1 MVPKVLMPDSPLPA
15 DPPSDEQIEELSA
28 ARGKSPRVLVAVATY
43 NEIDNLPIFVRR
55 LRDTLPQ
62 VDMLVIDDGS
72 PDGTGQWCDEQT
84 ASGEKIVCLHRGGK
98 KGLGTAVIAAM
109 KHAVDQR
116 YDILVNLDAD
126 LSHPPEVIPQLL
138 TACQADKTHK
148 TVALGSRYIPGGG
161 VKGWPLKR
169 HFMSRAIN
177 IYTRI
182 FLRMQMRDCSGS
194 FRAYPV
200 SLIEKLDFHQFLSHG
215 YSFFEE
221 VLFRLKQQGANFTE
235 VPFVFIEREHGHSK
249 INMREAMKAVLVI
262 GRLGLTA
269 WWGR

>member
-1 MVPKVLMPDSPLPA
+1 MDS
-15 DPPSDEQIEELSA
+15 
-28 ARGKSPRVLVAVATY
+28 ARILVAVATY

-62 VDMLVIDDGS
+62 VDLLVIDDGS
-72 PDGTGQWCDEQT
+72 PDGTGQWCDQQT
-84 ASGEKIVCLHRGGK
+84 AQGEKIVCLHRGGK

-109 KHAVDQR
+109 KHAVDGN

-138 TACQADKTHK
+138 EAYDTDETHT

-161 VKGWPLKR
+161 IDGWPWRR
-169 HFMSRAIN
+169 HLMSRAIN

-182 FLRMQMRDCSGS
+182 CLRLKMRDCSGS

-200 SLIEKLDFHQFLSHG
+200 RLIEKVDFDQFISHG

-221 VLFRLKQQGANFTE
+221 VLFRLKQQGAKFSE
-235 VPFVFIEREHGHSK
+235 VPFVFKEREHGYSK

-269 WWGR
+269 WFGR